1 MSIENLKITAKDGI
15 MLAVYIITATL
26 FFSSQSNKI
35 DNLTEQLAE
44 MKKDNKENANDYKTI
59 FNDLKNEVKTNS
71 LDIKLL
77 QQDMRMVK
85 DGYFNKE

>member
-1 MSIENLKITAKDGI
+1 MSIENFKLSIKDFI
-15 MLAVYIITATL
+15 YFAIYIVTATL

-35 DNLTEQLAE
+35 DNLTEQISE
-44 MKKDNKENANDYKTI
+44 MKKENKDNSSDNKTI

-85 DGYFNKE
+85 DGYFNDK

>member
-1 MSIENLKITAKDGI
+1 MGIGNFEITAKDGLT
-15 MLAVYIITATL
+15 LAVYIITATL

-35 DNLTEQLAE
+35 DMLTEQVTE
-44 MKKDNKENANDYKTI
+44 MKKDNKENASDYKII